1 MSISNIEYLIS
12 NIGQRWRAFLG
23 LLGGAGM
30 RRRGGGTMK
39 NQGRQKIDEGCGDA
53 EPGGPL
59 TLIVWPVI

>member
-39 NQGRQKIDEGCGDA
+39 NRGVRKWIKGVAMSNHADY
-53 EPGGPL
+53 
-59 TLIVWPVI
+59 